1 MSNEINNLSDSLKR
15 LNEQTENLLD
25 KVDNNEKINTTVQ
38 KNISKRF
45 DSIARQ
51 AGIALQWRKE
61 TGSKSMDWFF
71 EAK

>member
-25 KVDNNEKINTTVQ
+25 KVDNDEKINTTVQ

-45 DSIARQ
+45 DSISRQ

-61 TGSKSMDWFF
+61 TGSKNLDWFF
-71 EAK
+71 EGE